1 MIVNLGEL
9 TDVSDLGSEVVLVG
23 GGAVGITLAAAL
35 SDKGIGVTMLEAGGV
50 DFSSYDP
57 HSFEGQVDG
66 LPYDLLRSRQRS
78 LGGATNRWFG
88 WSRPLED
95 LVFEQRKWI
104 GDTGW
109 PLTAKD
115 LSPWYRKAHRF
126 MKLGQYDWDSN
137 SVQERIAPQT
147 SPVGEFSNIVT
158 SPLWRFFP
166 DPLQFQNQYA
176 DVLERP
182 NVKVVVNAPVVD
194 FELKRGRATS
204 AIVVAPSTT
213 RVKVPGKHFFLG
225 MGGIENLRM
234 LLVLQE
240 TAKEA
245 GIRLDR
251 SGWLGRGWMEHPHVQ
266 TGALVVPDSIAS
278 NELLLQSDFRMD
290 GDTRVVA
297 GFGLSQETLKAEKMP
312 FASFSIFNPYSED
325 TNPLQHVEAVRQATS
340 QLTGSD
346 SSVRSMYA
354 RSESRVVRN
363 SRVRV
368 LPQTDRYGTPITRLT
383 WRVNPRDYEDLYLAQ
398 RILAKE
404 FARLGIGVIAEDPR
418 PLSSRIEGGN
428 HHIGGARMA
437 KTAKEGVTNP
447 YGQLFSIPNISVT
460 GSALLPTGGF
470 SNPTM
475 TIVALALMQAAHYA
489 DGADD

>member
-9 TDVSDLGSEVVLVG
+9 TDVSDLGSEVVIVG

-35 SDKGIGVTMLEAGGV
+35 SERNIGVTILEAGGEE
-50 DFSSYDP
+50 FGSYDT
-57 HSFEGQVDG
+57 HFYAGQVDA

-95 LVFEQRKWI
+95 LTFERRSWI

-109 PLTAKD
+109 PLTAQD
-115 LSPWYRKAHRF
+115 LSPWYRRAHRF
-126 MKLGQYDWDSN
+126 MKLGRYDWNSN
-137 SVQERIAPQT
+137 SVQERIKPSSRPIAK
-147 SPVGEFSNIVT
+147 FSDIVT

-176 DVLERP
+176 QVLQRP
-182 NVKVVVNAPVVD
+182 NVKVIVNAPVVD
-194 FELKRGRATS
+194 FELRRGRARS
-204 AIVVAPSTT
+204 AVVVAPSLT
-213 RVKVPGKHFFLG
+213 RIKVPGNHFFLG
-225 MGGIENLRM
+225 TGGIENLRM
-234 LLVLQE
+234 LLVLEQ
-240 TAKEA
+240 TAAEA

-266 TGALVVPDSIAS
+266 TGLLVMPDSIAD
-278 NELLLQSDFRMD
+278 NEFFLQSDFRTD
-290 GDTRVVA
+290 GETKVVA
-297 GFGLSQETLKAEKMP
+297 GFGLSNKVIQRERIPL
-312 FASFSIFNPYSED
+312 ASFSIFNTYEESSALVPHID
-325 TNPLQHVEAVRQATS
+325 AVRQATQQLASS
-340 QLTGSD
+340 QTT
-346 SSVRSMYA
+346 VRSMYA

-368 LPQTDRYGTPITRLT
+368 LGETDRYGTPITRLT
-383 WRVNPRDYEDLYLAQ
+383 WRINPRDYRDLYRAQRLLAQ
-398 RILAKE
+398 E
-404 FARLGIGVIAEDPR
+404 FSRMGVGVIAEDPR
-418 PLSSRIEGGN
+418 PLAQRIEGGN

-437 KTAKEGVTNP
+437 NSPKDGVTDV

-460 GSALLPTGGF
+460 GSALFPTGGF

-475 TIVALALMQAAHYA
+475 TIVALALMQAAHYSDERRA
-489 DGADD
+489 